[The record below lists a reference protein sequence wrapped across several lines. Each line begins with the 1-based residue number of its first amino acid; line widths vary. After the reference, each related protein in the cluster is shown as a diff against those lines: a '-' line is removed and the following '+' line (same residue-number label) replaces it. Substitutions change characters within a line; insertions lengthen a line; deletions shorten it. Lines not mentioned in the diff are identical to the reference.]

1 MGYATTKLIIYCTS
15 MQKTLIQG
23 SARTYIMC
31 MNGEKENYSCAIF
44 PSEALCIT
52 ICKRHF

>member
-1 MGYATTKLIIYCTS
+1 MDYATTKLIIYFTS

-44 PSEALCIT
+44 QSEALCIT
-52 ICKRHF
+52 TCMRRF